1 MKISIAV
8 PVFAVL
14 TMVAC
19 ESQRAAIPLVA
30 DPERR
35 ASLIGEWHGA
45 YASPATGR
53 SGSIVLYLA
62 EGEDHAHG
70 DVLMIPRGGSDPYRP
85 SARSGETDRL
95 RGPQLLTIRFVR
107 AKGRQISGM
116 LDRYW
121 DPDCNCEMRTS
132 FTGEING
139 DRIEG
144 TFTSI
149 SGRPGVGRSTGW
161 WEVTRKKSRSS

>member
-1 MKISIAV
+1 MRGSPRTRISIEILV
-8 PVFAVL
+8 LAVL
-14 TMVAC
+14 TMAAC
-19 ESQRAAIPLVA
+19 ESPRAAIPVVA
-30 DPERR
+30 NPEWR
-35 ASLIGEWHGA
+35 ASLVGQWHGE

-70 DVLMIPRGGSDPYRP
+70 DVLMIPRGGSDLY
-85 SARSGETDRL
+85 
-95 RGPQLLTIRFVR
+95 QLLTIRFVR

-121 DPDCNCEMRTS
+121 DPDCNCEVKTS

-139 DRIEG
+139 DKIEG

-149 SGRPGVGRSTGW
+149 SGRSGVGRSTGW
-161 WEVTRKKSRSS
+161 WEVTRKKSPSS

>member
-1 MKISIAV
+1 M
-8 PVFAVL
+8 
-14 TMVAC
+14 T
-19 ESQRAAIPLVA
+19 R
-30 DPERR
+30 
-35 ASLIGEWHGA
+35 
-45 YASPATGR
+45 TGR
-53 SGSIVLYLA
+53 AG
-62 EGEDHAHG
+62 
-70 DVLMIPRGGSDPYRP
+70 
-85 SARSGETDRL
+85 DRL

-107 AKGRQISGM
+107 AKGRQISGT

-121 DPDCNCEMRTS
+121 DPDCNCEMKTS

-161 WEVTRKKSRSS
+161 WEVTRKSRPRASRILGSRQLGA